1 MPKTKTK
8 KPAPNPPAPAISF
21 APIQHLRSSRVENAI
36 PPEIKG
42 GAIGGF
48 FKSAMFTVARDPI
61 QGTVTAMLSGLGN
74 HPPRDRDVRAFF
86 RHWGI
91 TRMEEQHQ
99 ETRGTP
105 SVRAFIVVDQ
115 IMPSPSEEVTMP
127 EG

>member
-1 MPKTKTK
+1 MAKSKLK
-8 KPAPNPPAPAISF
+8 KPAPPAPAVTF
-21 APIQHLRSSRVENAI
+21 DRIQHLRNSRVEQAI
-36 PPEIKG
+36 PPQIKG

-48 FKSAMFTVARDPI
+48 FKSAMFTVARDPDK
-61 QGTVTAMLSGLGN
+61 GTVTAMLSGLGN
-74 HPPRDRDVRAFF
+74 APPRDRDVRAFF

-91 TRMEEQHQ
+91 TRFEEQHQ